1 MTKYGEKA
9 KLKPQKKMKINRV
22 RACLAALS
30 ALFMAGCDNNTSTLG
45 IPSRDEEV
53 FPSYGTFQA
62 YTRSEAMD
70 SVLGNSTRSYLGSID
85 DPETGTRIRADF
97 AAQFHTF
104 ENYSFPKREFMFPDD
119 GKNHDV
125 EPVKCDSVEIRL
137 YFDSYYGEKNAPL
150 KLEIYQLDKD
160 NVMEEN
166 EEYYT
171 DTDLKQY
178 VKAGSLPIATKIF
191 TPEDYN
197 LADAERE
204 SSTHSDNVRI
214 ILPDTLGSQI
224 MNTYYAHPEYF
235 KDSYT
240 FIRKVCPGF
249 LFKIKSGN
257 GSMLSVEASTLNVY
271 FSYYHRE
278 KRDSLCNGLGRFAAT
293 PEVIQST
300 QFSNDNMQSLV
311 DEENGTYLKTPA
323 GIYTEVQLPVS
334 EIYKGHETD
343 SVSKAQL
350 TFTRYNNTNPST
362 NSLGIPM
369 SLLLVRKK
377 DMTSFFKNRSVSDS
391 KSSYTTSYS
400 STYNTYTF
408 NNICRL
414 ISLCQHEKK
423 AGMAVEGLSEE
434 EWEQKHPDWNKAVL
448 IPVSISTTS
457 DTYGNTHQV
466 SVTHDMGMNSIRL
479 QGGPHNPINMQ
490 VIYSRFRQ

>member
-1 MTKYGEKA
+1 MKA
-9 KLKPQKKMKINRV
+9 KLKLKKKMKIDRAL
-22 RACLAALS
+22 ACLALLPAL
-30 ALFMAGCDNNTSTLG
+30 LMAGCDSDTGTVG

-53 FPSYGTFQA
+53 QPSYGTFLA
-62 YTRSEAMD
+62 YTHSEAMD

-104 ENYSFPKREFMFPDD
+104 ENYAFPRRELMFPDD
-119 GKNHDV
+119 GADHTADSV
-125 EPVKCDSVEIRL
+125 RCDSVDVRL

-150 KLEIYQLDKD
+150 KLEIYALDK
-160 NVMEEN
+160 NKVMEETDD
-166 EEYYT
+166 YYT
-171 DTDLKQY
+171 DTDLEQY
-178 VKAGSLPIATKIF
+178 VQPGSAPLATKIF

-214 ILPDTLGSQI
+214 MLPDSLGSLI
-224 MNTYYAHPEYF
+224 MNAYYAHPEYF

-257 GSMLSVEASTLNVY
+257 GSMLSVEASTLNIY
-271 FSYYHRE
+271 FSFYSSE
-278 KRDSLCNGLGRFAAT
+278 KRDSLVSGLGRFAAT

-300 QFSNDNMQSLV
+300 RFTNDNMQSLIEQ
-311 DEENGTYLKTPA
+311 DSCTYLKTPA

-334 EIYKGHETD
+334 EIYRGHEAD
-343 SVSKAQL
+343 SVSRAQL
-350 TFTRYNNTNPST
+350 TFTRYNNTQSSSQ
-362 NSLGIPM
+362 SLGIPQ
-369 SLLLVRKK
+369 SLLLVRKSE
-377 DMTSFFKNRSVSDS
+377 MTSFFKKRSVADS

-408 NNICRL
+408 ANICRL

-423 AGMAVEGLSEE
+423 AGMEAEGIGEE
-434 EWEQKHPDWNKAVL
+434 EWERRHPDWNKAVL
-448 IPVSISTTS
+448 IPVSISTTT

-466 SVTHDMGMNSIRL
+466 SVTHDMQMNSIRL
-479 QGGPHNPINMQ
+479 QGGPHNPISMQ
-490 VIYSRFRQ
+490 VIYSRFKQ